1 MDNRIGEALRN
12 LRMQHNM
19 SQETLAENLS
29 ISRQAVSNWENG
41 KTQPDADMLIK
52 ISSLF
57 QVSLDEIITNGQPK
71 GLVDKNQKGLI
82 ICVAS
87 MLLGIIHLSMAVA
100 GKINIIGVIISV
112 LLASIVSLIM
122 YFAFEGSINNNDFSM
137 IAGYKKSDSSNF
149 PRFTKQLRTMSLLV
163 GVLALALNIL
173 YVPIYFADRELHM
186 KISMIYMLVFIVG
199 FATSVFTVNYKYKRS
214 E

>member
-82 ICVAS
+82 SPV
-87 MLLGIIHLSMAVA
+87 
-100 GKINIIGVIISV
+100 
-112 LLASIVSLIM
+112 
-122 YFAFEGSINNNDFSM
+122 
-137 IAGYKKSDSSNF
+137 
-149 PRFTKQLRTMSLLV
+149 
-163 GVLALALNIL
+163 
-173 YVPIYFADRELHM
+173 
-186 KISMIYMLVFIVG
+186 
-199 FATSVFTVNYKYKRS
+199 
-214 E
+214 